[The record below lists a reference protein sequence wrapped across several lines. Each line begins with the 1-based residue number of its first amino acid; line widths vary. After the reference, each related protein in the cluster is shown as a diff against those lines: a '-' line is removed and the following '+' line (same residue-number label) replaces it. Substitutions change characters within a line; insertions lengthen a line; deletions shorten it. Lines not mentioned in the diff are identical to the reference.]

1 MPREVVGQRHN
12 LELLQAQRRQRHHH
26 RPGAIKV
33 GCMPMRFYTHVRRML
48 RVLAPHA
55 NAGVAAVEFA
65 FCSTILL
72 TAVAG
77 TVDIGLLLY
86 TEFELDTAVNAGAQF
101 AANNAATVGSNPSTL
116 NSDISSIVDNLNGTG
131 WATSTVDVN
140 NNNDTTGCYC
150 PSGTSGNW
158 TWGSTGTCG
167 TSCPS
172 GGGIYGQFV
181 TVTAR
186 RSISPIFTAW
196 GFVSAGTATRS
207 VLVETQ

>member
-1 MPREVVGQRHN
+1 
-12 LELLQAQRRQRHHH
+12 
-26 RPGAIKV
+26 
-33 GCMPMRFYTHVRRML
+33 MRLCTPVRRML
-48 RVLAPHA
+48 RVLAA
-55 NAGVAAVEFA
+55 RENAGVAAIEFA
-65 FCSTILL
+65 FCSTIFL

-86 TEFELDTAVNAGAQF
+86 TDFELDTAVTAGAQY
-101 AANNAATVGSNPSTL
+101 AVNNAAVVSSNPSTL
-116 NSDISSIVDNLNGTG
+116 NSDISSIVDNLNGSG

-150 PSGTSGNW
+150 PSGTPGNW

-167 TSCPS
+167 NSCPA

-181 TVTAR
+181 TITASH
-186 RSISPIFTAW
+186 SISPIFAAW
-196 GFVSAGTATRS
+196 GFVQSGNVSRS

>member
-1 MPREVVGQRHN
+1 MGFCTDMRRALSGLASRE
-12 LELLQAQRRQRHHH
+12 
-26 RPGAIKV
+26 
-33 GCMPMRFYTHVRRML
+33 
-48 RVLAPHA
+48 
-55 NAGVAAVEFA
+55 NAGVAAIEFA

-77 TVDIGLLLY
+77 TVDIGMLLY
-86 TEFELDTAVNAGAQF
+86 TEFELDTAVAAGAQY
-101 AANNAATVGSNPSTL
+101 AVNNASMVGSNPSTL
-116 NSDISSIVDNLNGTG
+116 SSDISTIVDNLNGAG

-140 NNNDTTGCYC
+140 NSNDSTGCYC
-150 PSGTSGNW
+150 PSGTPGNW

-167 TSCPS
+167 NNCPS

-181 TVTAR
+181 TVTAS

-196 GFVSAGTATRS
+196 GSVSGGTASRS